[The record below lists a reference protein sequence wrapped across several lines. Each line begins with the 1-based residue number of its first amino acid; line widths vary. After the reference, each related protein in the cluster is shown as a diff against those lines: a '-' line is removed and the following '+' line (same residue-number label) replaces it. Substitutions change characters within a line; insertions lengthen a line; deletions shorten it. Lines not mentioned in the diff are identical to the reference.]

1 MTRFAI
7 WSLARLSRSAR
18 QVLASREKSRKW
30 PWPGLAYGK
39 AASVGGHLIRNFTCW
54 RVRDM
59 PPNREIVRLSR
70 SEVIVRWSEPT
81 SNISGLRLRPP
92 RMPLAS
98 RVDLCNRQLTRGL
111 GLRKLDG

>member
-1 MTRFAI
+1 MPINRMLKDKRAPEEIELLNKAFNHALNLLGWLIVMTRFAI
-7 WSLARLSRSAR
+7 WSPARLSRSGR

-39 AASVGGHLIRNFTCW
+39 AASVGGHFIPNFTCW

-70 SEVIVRWSEPT
+70 SEVIVRRSE
-81 SNISGLRLRPP
+81 
-92 RMPLAS
+92 
-98 RVDLCNRQLTRGL
+98 
-111 GLRKLDG
+111 